1 MSGVDAAW
9 RLWEMSD
16 LTAPWAL
23 RVVCTLG
30 VADLVAEGCDRV
42 DDLAARTGTDA
53 SALARVLR
61 HLAARGVI
69 TEPEPGRIAL
79 TEMGEC
85 LRDGHPSR
93 MREWLSTD
101 GAAGRMDQVYAALL
115 TSVRTGEPAYRAIHG
130 VSFYDDLHAQ
140 PELQSS
146 FDELMRADSVDYAPI
161 VDGQDWSDVRHVV
174 DVGGGNGE
182 LLGHL
187 LHTHDHLS
195 GTLFELPGTADAARA
210 RLADLGDRATV
221 EASSFLDEVRPAGA
235 DGYVL
240 ASVLHNWSDA
250 DAAAILGRVAEAA
263 APGARILVVENV
275 VDETTDSR
283 WVTHLDLKMLVLLG
297 GRERTVAE
305 YHALGEASG
314 LRPAGAVAAAR
325 GPFMLPSAVI
335 GFAAGG

>member
-1 MSGVDAAW
+1 MTGADAAW

-30 VADLVAEGCDRV
+30 VADLVADGCDRV
-42 DDLAARTGTDA
+42 DDLAERTGTDA
-53 SALARVLR
+53 AALARVLR
-61 HLAARGVI
+61 HLAARGVVA
-69 TEPEPGRIAL
+69 EPEPGRFSL
-79 TEMGEC
+79 TEAGEC

-101 GAAGRMDQVYAALL
+101 GAAGRMDEVYAALL

-130 VSFYDDLHAQ
+130 RSFYDDLHAQ
-140 PELQSS
+140 PALQRS
-146 FDELMRADSVDYAPI
+146 FDELMREDSVDYAPI
-161 VDGQDWSDVRHVV
+161 VEQQDWSTTRHVV
-174 DVGGGNGE
+174 DVGGGHGE

-187 LHTHDHLS
+187 LRTHEHLR

-210 RLADLGDRATV
+210 HLAPLGDRAAV
-221 EASSFLDEVRPAGA
+221 EAGSFLDGVRPAGA

-250 DAAAILGRVAEAA
+250 DAATILRRVAEAA
-263 APGARILVVENV
+263 APGARVLVVENV

-305 YHALGEASG
+305 YEALGEATG
-314 LRPAGAVAAAR
+314 LRATGATAVAR

-335 GFAAGG
+335 GFTAGG